1 MQRNTVLTQ
10 ILNDFTN
17 SQPETASECV
27 TAFCAFADTW
37 LSSRGIIGVG
47 QTAQGLSLRCA
58 DGSELLFFT
67 SLEDEPAVAAQSSVN
82 ITGNT
87 GSQITRPI
95 IGDSRSVAITGS

>member
-1 MQRNTVLTQ
+1 MPRNTVLTQ

-17 SQPETASECV
+17 SQPDTASECV

-37 LSSRGIIGVG
+37 LATRGIIGVC

-67 SLEDEPAVAAQSSVN
+67 SLEDEPAMTQSSVN

-95 IGDSRSVAITGS
+95 IGDSRSVAITGN

>member
-58 DGSELLFFT
+58 DGGELLFFT
-67 SLEDEPAVAAQSSVN
+67 SLDAEPVLAQASVN

-87 GSQITRPI
+87 GNQITRPI
-95 IGDSRSVAITGS
+95 IGDSRSVAITGN